1 MCYYNGIKVTK
12 LEYIELMQMEKD
24 IKKFITSD
32 MTLVNGFNYGDYPI
46 IKPLDGAKD
55 FEIKLAHWEF
65 LWMFK
70 RIYDLEEAIKQALYF
85 KNFRDKLE

>member
-1 MCYYNGIKVTK
+1 
-12 LEYIELMQMEKD
+12 MQMEKD

-32 MTLVNGFNYGDYPI
+32 MTLVNSFNYGDYPI

-65 LWMFK
+65 LPEFVKKAEDLGEFRKKYITMNSKGEDLFK
-70 RIYDLEEAIKQALYF
+70 SCMYADAARNRRCLY
-85 KNFRDKLE
+85 